1 MLIIS
6 TYFSIIIQVIAG
18 IINIWGLHINIDDNK
33 KIFKDLL
40 NIELFIQKIELVF
53 YIWMANNL
61 NIIQNITPYRYLD
74 WIITTPT
81 MLITLMAFL
90 DKDNNKNNN
99 LYNYIQ
105 KNKYFIIKIIVLNLI
120 MLLFGLAGELK
131 YLDYNSAI
139 ILGFIPFIYYF
150 KLIHDKY
157 IIKKTSSENINTYW
171 FYFIIWSLYGIVAFL
186 SYEYKN
192 SAYNIIDL
200 FSKNFFS
207 VFLVY
212 LLWKNQKKII
222 LT

>member
-6 TYFSIIIQVIAG
+6 TYFSIIVQVITS
-18 IINIWGLHINIDDNK
+18 IINLWGLHLNVDDNK

-40 NIELFIQKIELVF
+40 NVELFIQNIELVF

-74 WIITTPT
+74 WIITTPS

-90 DKDNNKNNN
+90 DKDNNNNN
-99 LYNYIQ
+99 LCNYIK

-131 YLDYNSAI
+131 YLDYDSAI

-157 IIKKTSSENINTYW
+157 IIKKRSSENVNTYW

-192 SAYNIIDL
+192 SAYNILDL

-207 VFLVY
+207 IFLVY
-212 LLWKNQKKII
+212 LLWKNQKK
-222 LT
+222 

>member
-6 TYFSIIIQVIAG
+6 TYLSIIIQVITG
-18 IINIWGLHINIDDNK
+18 IINLWGLHLNVDDNK

-40 NIELFIQKIELVF
+40 NVELFIQNIELVF

-61 NIIQNITPYRYLD
+61 NMIQNITPYRYLD

-90 DKDNNKNNN
+90 DKDKNSN

-131 YLDYNSAI
+131 YLDYDSAI

-157 IIKKTSSENINTYW
+157 ITEKTSSENVNTYW

-212 LLWKNQKKII
+212 LLWKNQKK
-222 LT
+222 

>member
-6 TYFSIIIQVIAG
+6 TYFSIIVQIITS
-18 IINIWGLHINIDDNK
+18 IINLRGLNINVDDNK

-40 NIELFIQKIELVF
+40 NVEFFIQNIELVF

-90 DKDNNKNNN
+90 DKDNNNNN

-105 KNKYFIIKIIVLNLI
+105 KNKYFIIKIIVLNLF

-131 YLDYNSAI
+131 YLEYDSAI
-139 ILGFIPFIYYF
+139 ILGFLPFIYYF

-157 IIKKTSSENINTYW
+157 ITEKTSSENVNTYW

-192 SAYNIIDL
+192 SAYNILDL

-207 VFLVY
+207 IFLVY
-212 LLWKNQKKII
+212 LLWKNQKK
-222 LT
+222 

>member
-6 TYFSIIIQVIAG
+6 TYFSIIIQVITG
-18 IINIWGLHINIDDNK
+18 IINLWGLYLNVDDNK

-40 NIELFIQKIELVF
+40 NVELFIQNIELVF

-131 YLDYNSAI
+131 YLDYNLAI

-212 LLWKNQKKII
+212 LLWKNQKK
-222 LT
+222 

>member
-6 TYFSIIIQVIAG
+6 TYFSIIIQVITG
-18 IINIWGLHINIDDNK
+18 IINLWGLHINIDDNK

-40 NIELFIQKIELVF
+40 NIELFIQNIELVF

-90 DKDNNKNNN
+90 DKDKNNN

-139 ILGFIPFIYYF
+139 MLGFIPFIYYF

-157 IIKKTSSENINTYW
+157 IIKKSSSENINTYW

-207 VFLVY
+207 LFLVY

-222 LT
+222 LI

>member
-1 MLIIS
+1 MLTIS

-18 IINIWGLHINIDDNK
+18 IINLWGLHINIDDNK

-40 NIELFIQKIELVF
+40 NVELFIQNIELVF

-90 DKDNNKNNN
+90 DKDKNKDNN

-157 IIKKTSSENINTYW
+157 IIKKSSSENINTYW

-212 LLWKNQKKII
+212 LLWKNQKK
-222 LT
+222 

>member
-6 TYFSIIIQVIAG
+6 TYLSIIVQVITG
-18 IINIWGLHINIDDNK
+18 IINLWGLHINVDDNK

-40 NIELFIQKIELVF
+40 NVELFIQNIELVF

-157 IIKKTSSENINTYW
+157 IIEKTSSENVNTYW

-212 LLWKNQKKII
+212 LLWKNQKK
-222 LT
+222 

>member
-6 TYFSIIIQVIAG
+6 TYLSIIIQVITG
-18 IINIWGLHINIDDNK
+18 IINLWGLHINVDDNK

-40 NIELFIQKIELVF
+40 NVELFIQNIELVF

-90 DKDNNKNNN
+90 DKDNNNN

-131 YLDYNSAI
+131 YLDYDSAI

-157 IIKKTSSENINTYW
+157 IIEKTSSENVNTYW

-212 LLWKNQKKII
+212 LLWKNQKK
-222 LT
+222 

>member
-18 IINIWGLHINIDDNK
+18 IINLWGLHLNIDDNK

-40 NIELFIQKIELVF
+40 NIELFIQNIELVF

-90 DKDNNKNNN
+90 DKDKNKDNN

-157 IIKKTSSENINTYW
+157 IIKKSSSENINTYW

-212 LLWKNQKKII
+212 LLWKNQKK
-222 LT
+222 

>member
-6 TYFSIIIQVIAG
+6 TYLSIIIQVITG
-18 IINIWGLHINIDDNK
+18 IINLWGLHLNVDDNK

-40 NIELFIQKIELVF
+40 NIELFIQNIELVF

-61 NIIQNITPYRYLD
+61 NMIQNITPYRYLD

-90 DKDNNKNNN
+90 DKDKNSN

-131 YLDYNSAI
+131 YLDYDSAI
-139 ILGFIPFIYYF
+139 ILGFLPFIYYF

-157 IIKKTSSENINTYW
+157 IIEKTSSENLNTYW
-171 FYFIIWSLYGIVAFL
+171 FYFIIWLLYGIAAFL

-192 SAYNIIDL
+192 SSYNILDL

-207 VFLVY
+207 IFLVY
-212 LLWKNQKKII
+212 LLWKNQKK
-222 LT
+222 

>member
-6 TYFSIIIQVIAG
+6 TYFSIIIQVITG
-18 IINIWGLHINIDDNK
+18 IINLWGLHINIDDNK

-40 NIELFIQKIELVF
+40 NIELFIQNIELVF

-90 DKDNNKNNN
+90 DKDKNNN

-139 ILGFIPFIYYF
+139 MLGFIPFIYYF

-157 IIKKTSSENINTYW
+157 IIKKSSSENINTYW

-212 LLWKNQKKII
+212 LLWKNQKK
-222 LT
+222 

>member
-6 TYFSIIIQVIAG
+6 TYFSIIIQVIAS
-18 IINIWGLHINIDDNK
+18 IINLWGLHLNIDDNK

-157 IIKKTSSENINTYW
+157 IIEKTSSENVNTYW

-207 VFLVY
+207 IFLVY
-212 LLWKNQKKII
+212 LLWKNQKK
-222 LT
+222 

>member
-6 TYFSIIIQVIAG
+6 TYLSIIIQVITG
-18 IINIWGLHINIDDNK
+18 IINLWGLHLNVDDNK

-40 NIELFIQKIELVF
+40 NIELFIQNIELVF

-90 DKDNNKNNN
+90 DKDKNSN

-131 YLDYNSAI
+131 YLDYDSAI

-157 IIKKTSSENINTYW
+157 IKEKTSSENLNTYW
-171 FYFIIWSLYGIVAFL
+171 FYFIIWSLYGIAAFL

-192 SAYNIIDL
+192 SSYNILDL

-207 VFLVY
+207 IFLVY
-212 LLWKNQKKII
+212 LLWKNQKK
-222 LT
+222 

>member
-6 TYFSIIIQVIAG
+6 TYLSIIIQVITG
-18 IINIWGLHINIDDNK
+18 IINLWGLHINVDDNK

-40 NIELFIQKIELVF
+40 NVELFIQNIELVF

-74 WIITTPT
+74 WIITTPS

-90 DKDNNKNNN
+90 DKDNNNNN

-105 KNKYFIIKIIVLNLI
+105 KNKYFIIKIIVLNLF

-131 YLDYNSAI
+131 YLEYDSAI
-139 ILGFIPFIYYF
+139 ILGFLPFIYYF

-157 IIKKTSSENINTYW
+157 ITEKTSSENVNTYW

-192 SAYNIIDL
+192 SAYNILDL

-207 VFLVY
+207 IFLVY
-212 LLWKNQKKII
+212 LLWKNQKK
-222 LT
+222 

>member
-6 TYFSIIIQVIAG
+6 TYLSIIIQVITG
-18 IINIWGLHINIDDNK
+18 IINLWGLHLNVDDNK

-40 NIELFIQKIELVF
+40 NVELFIQNIELVF

-61 NIIQNITPYRYLD
+61 NMIQNITPYRYLD

-90 DKDNNKNNN
+90 DKDKNSN

-131 YLDYNSAI
+131 YLDYDSAI

-150 KLIHDKY
+150 KLIYDKY
-157 IIKKTSSENINTYW
+157 ITEKTSSENINTYW

-212 LLWKNQKKII
+212 LLWKNQKK
-222 LT
+222 

>member
-6 TYFSIIIQVIAG
+6 TYFSIIIQVITG
-18 IINIWGLHINIDDNK
+18 IINLWGLHLNVDDNK

-40 NIELFIQKIELVF
+40 NVELFIQNIELVF

-90 DKDNNKNNN
+90 DKDKNKNNN

-157 IIKKTSSENINTYW
+157 IIKKSSSENINTYW

>member
-6 TYFSIIIQVIAG
+6 TYFSIIVQVITS
-18 IINIWGLHINIDDNK
+18 IINLWGLHLNVDDNK

-40 NIELFIQKIELVF
+40 NVELFIQNIELVF

-131 YLDYNSAI
+131 YLDYDSAI

-157 IIKKTSSENINTYW
+157 IIEKTSSENINTYW

-212 LLWKNQKKII
+212 LLWKNQKK
-222 LT
+222 

>member
-18 IINIWGLHINIDDNK
+18 IINLWGLHLNIDDNK

-40 NIELFIQKIELVF
+40 NVELFIQNIELVF

-90 DKDNNKNNN
+90 DKDKNKDNN

-157 IIKKTSSENINTYW
+157 IIKKSSSENINTYW

-212 LLWKNQKKII
+212 LLWKNQKK
-222 LT
+222 

>member
-6 TYFSIIIQVIAG
+6 TYLSIIIQVITG
-18 IINIWGLHINIDDNK
+18 IINLWGLHLNVDDNK

-40 NIELFIQKIELVF
+40 NIELFIQNIELVF

-90 DKDNNKNNN
+90 DKDKNSN

-131 YLDYNSAI
+131 YLDYDSVI

-157 IIKKTSSENINTYW
+157 IKEKTSSENLNTYW
-171 FYFIIWSLYGIVAFL
+171 FYFIIWSLYGIAAFL

-192 SAYNIIDL
+192 SSYNILDL

-207 VFLVY
+207 IFLVY
-212 LLWKNQKKII
+212 LLWKNQKK
-222 LT
+222 

>member
-1 MLIIS
+1 
-6 TYFSIIIQVIAG
+6 
-18 IINIWGLHINIDDNK
+18 
-33 KIFKDLL
+33 
-40 NIELFIQKIELVF
+40 
-53 YIWMANNL
+53 
-61 NIIQNITPYRYLD
+61 
-74 WIITTPT
+74 
-81 MLITLMAFL
+81 
-90 DKDNNKNNN
+90 
-99 LYNYIQ
+99 
-105 KNKYFIIKIIVLNLI
+105 

-131 YLDYNSAI
+131 YLDYDSAI

-157 IIKKTSSENINTYW
+157 ITEKTSSENVNTYW

-212 LLWKNQKKII
+212 LLWKNQKK
-222 LT
+222 

>member
-6 TYFSIIIQVIAG
+6 TYLSIIIQVITG
-18 IINIWGLHINIDDNK
+18 IINLWGLHINVDDNK

-40 NIELFIQKIELVF
+40 NVELFIQNIELVF

-90 DKDNNKNNN
+90 DKDKNSN

-105 KNKYFIIKIIVLNLI
+105 KNKYFIIKIIILNLI

-131 YLDYNSAI
+131 YLDYDSAI
-139 ILGFIPFIYYF
+139 ILGFLPFIYYF

-157 IIKKTSSENINTYW
+157 IIEKTSSENLNTYW
-171 FYFIIWSLYGIVAFL
+171 FYFIIWLLYGIAAFL

-192 SAYNIIDL
+192 SSYNILDL

-207 VFLVY
+207 IFLVY
-212 LLWKNQKKII
+212 LLWKNQKK
-222 LT
+222 

>member
-6 TYFSIIIQVIAG
+6 TYISIYIQIITSII
-18 IINIWGLHINIDDNK
+18 NLLGLNINIDNNK

-40 NIELFIQKIELVF
+40 NVELFIQNIELVF

-74 WIITTPT
+74 WIITTPS

-90 DKDNNKNNN
+90 DKDNNNNN

-105 KNKYFIIKIIVLNLI
+105 KNKYFIIKIIVLNLF

-131 YLDYNSAI
+131 YLEYDSAI
-139 ILGFIPFIYYF
+139 ILGFLPFIYYF

-157 IIKKTSSENINTYW
+157 ITEKTSSENVNTYW

-192 SAYNIIDL
+192 SAYNILDL

-207 VFLVY
+207 IFLVY
-212 LLWKNQKKII
+212 LLWKNQKK
-222 LT
+222 

>member
-6 TYFSIIIQVIAG
+6 TYLSIIVQVITG
-18 IINIWGLHINIDDNK
+18 IINLWGLHINVDDNK

-40 NIELFIQKIELVF
+40 NVELFIQNIELVF

-131 YLDYNSAI
+131 YLDYDSAI

-157 IIKKTSSENINTYW
+157 IIEKTSSENVNTYW

-207 VFLVY
+207 VFLFY
-212 LLWKNQKKII
+212 LLWKNQKK
-222 LT
+222 

>member
-90 DKDNNKNNN
+90 DKDKNKDNN

-157 IIKKTSSENINTYW
+157 IIKKSSSENINTYW

-192 SAYNIIDL
+192 SAYNIIDM

-212 LLWKNQKKII
+212 LLWKNQKK
-222 LT
+222 

>member
-6 TYFSIIIQVIAG
+6 TYLSIIIQVITG
-18 IINIWGLHINIDDNK
+18 IINLWGLHINVDDNK

-40 NIELFIQKIELVF
+40 NVELFIQNIELVF

-105 KNKYFIIKIIVLNLI
+105 KNKYIIIKIIVLNLI

-157 IIKKTSSENINTYW
+157 IIEKTSSENVNTYW

-212 LLWKNQKKII
+212 LLWKNQKK
-222 LT
+222 

>member
-1 MLIIS
+1 MLTIS

-18 IINIWGLHINIDDNK
+18 IINLWGLHINIDDNK

-90 DKDNNKNNN
+90 DKDKNKDNN

-157 IIKKTSSENINTYW
+157 IIKKSSSENINTYW

-212 LLWKNQKKII
+212 LLWKNQKK
-222 LT
+222 

>member
-6 TYFSIIIQVIAG
+6 TYLSIIIQVITG
-18 IINIWGLHINIDDNK
+18 IINLWGLHLNVDDNK

-40 NIELFIQKIELVF
+40 NIELFIQNIELVF

-90 DKDNNKNNN
+90 DKDKNSN

-131 YLDYNSAI
+131 YLDYDLAI

-157 IIKKTSSENINTYW
+157 IKEKTSSENLNTYW
-171 FYFIIWSLYGIVAFL
+171 FYFIIWSLYGIAAFL

-192 SAYNIIDL
+192 SSYNILDL

-207 VFLVY
+207 IFLVY
-212 LLWKNQKKII
+212 LLWKNQKK
-222 LT
+222 

>member
-6 TYFSIIIQVIAG
+6 TYISIYIQIITSII
-18 IINIWGLHINIDDNK
+18 NLLGLNINIDNNK

-40 NIELFIQKIELVF
+40 NVELFIQNIELVF

-74 WIITTPT
+74 WIITTPS

-90 DKDNNKNNN
+90 DKDNNNNN

-105 KNKYFIIKIIVLNLI
+105 KNKYFIIKIIVLNLF

-131 YLDYNSAI
+131 YLEYDSAI

-157 IIKKTSSENINTYW
+157 ITEKTSSENVNTYW

-192 SAYNIIDL
+192 SAYNILDL

-207 VFLVY
+207 IFLVY
-212 LLWKNQKKII
+212 LLWKNQKK
-222 LT
+222 

>member
-6 TYFSIIIQVIAG
+6 TYFSIIIQVITG
-18 IINIWGLHINIDDNK
+18 IINLWGLHINIDDNK

-40 NIELFIQKIELVF
+40 NIELFIQNIELVF

-90 DKDNNKNNN
+90 DKDKNKDNN

-157 IIKKTSSENINTYW
+157 IIKKSSSENVNTYW

-212 LLWKNQKKII
+212 LLWKNQKK
-222 LT
+222 

>member
-6 TYFSIIIQVIAG
+6 TYLSIIVQVITG
-18 IINIWGLHINIDDNK
+18 IINLWGLHINVDDNK

-40 NIELFIQKIELVF
+40 NVELFIQNIELVF

-90 DKDNNKNNN
+90 DKDKDNNKNNN

-131 YLDYNSAI
+131 YLDYDSAI

-150 KLIHDKY
+150 KLIYDKY
-157 IIKKTSSENINTYW
+157 IIEKTSSENVNTYW

-212 LLWKNQKKII
+212 LLWKNQKK
-222 LT
+222 

>member
-6 TYFSIIIQVIAG
+6 TYFSIIIQVITG
-18 IINIWGLHINIDDNK
+18 IINLWGLHINIDDNK

-40 NIELFIQKIELVF
+40 NLELFIQKIELVF

-90 DKDNNKNNN
+90 DKDKNKDNN

-131 YLDYNSAI
+131 YLDNNSAI

-157 IIKKTSSENINTYW
+157 IIEKPSSENVNTYW

-212 LLWKNQKKII
+212 LLWKNQKK
-222 LT
+222 

>member
-6 TYFSIIIQVIAG
+6 TYLSIIIQVITG
-18 IINIWGLHINIDDNK
+18 IINLWGLHLNVDDNK

-40 NIELFIQKIELVF
+40 NIELFIQNIELVF

-61 NIIQNITPYRYLD
+61 NMIQNITPYRYLD

-90 DKDNNKNNN
+90 DKDKNSN

-131 YLDYNSAI
+131 YLDYDSAI
-139 ILGFIPFIYYF
+139 ILGFLPFIYYF

-157 IIKKTSSENINTYW
+157 IIEKTPSENLNTYW
-171 FYFIIWSLYGIVAFL
+171 FYFIIWLLYGIAAFL

-192 SAYNIIDL
+192 SSYNILDL

-207 VFLVY
+207 IFLVY
-212 LLWKNQKKII
+212 LLWKNQKK
-222 LT
+222 

>member
-6 TYFSIIIQVIAG
+6 TYLSIIIQVITG
-18 IINIWGLHINIDDNK
+18 IINLWGLHLNVDDNK

-40 NIELFIQKIELVF
+40 NVELFIQNIELVF

-90 DKDNNKNNN
+90 DKDKNSN

-131 YLDYNSAI
+131 YLDYDSAI
-139 ILGFIPFIYYF
+139 ILGFLPFIYYF

-157 IIKKTSSENINTYW
+157 IIEKTSSENLNTYW
-171 FYFIIWSLYGIVAFL
+171 FYFIIWSLYGIAAFL

-192 SAYNIIDL
+192 SSYNILDL

-207 VFLVY
+207 IFLVY
-212 LLWKNQKKII
+212 LLWKNQEK
-222 LT
+222 

>member
-18 IINIWGLHINIDDNK
+18 IINLWGLHLNIDDNK

-40 NIELFIQKIELVF
+40 NIELFIQNIELVF

-157 IIKKTSSENINTYW
+157 IIKKSSSENINTYW

-212 LLWKNQKKII
+212 LLWKNQKK
-222 LT
+222 

>member
-90 DKDNNKNNN
+90 DKDKNNN

-157 IIKKTSSENINTYW
+157 IIKKSSSENVNTYW

-212 LLWKNQKKII
+212 LLWKNQKK
-222 LT
+222 

>member
-6 TYFSIIIQVIAG
+6 TYLSIIVQVITG
-18 IINIWGLHINIDDNK
+18 IINLWGLHINVDDNK

-40 NIELFIQKIELVF
+40 NVELFIQNIELVF

-90 DKDNNKNNN
+90 DKDNNNN

-131 YLDYNSAI
+131 YLDYDLAI

-157 IIKKTSSENINTYW
+157 IIEKTSSENVNTYW

-212 LLWKNQKKII
+212 LLWKNQKK
-222 LT
+222 

>member
-18 IINIWGLHINIDDNK
+18 IINLWGLHINIDDNK

-40 NIELFIQKIELVF
+40 NLELFIQKIELVF

-90 DKDNNKNNN
+90 DKDKNKDNN

-131 YLDYNSAI
+131 YLDYNLAI
-139 ILGFIPFIYYF
+139 MLGFIPFIYYF

-157 IIKKTSSENINTYW
+157 IIKKSSSENVNTYW

-212 LLWKNQKKII
+212 LLWKNQKK
-222 LT
+222 